1 MISSLLSL
9 TFYLDLF
16 DKMEMEKLYLL
27 KKTKSCFGSIYQS
40 LKCFENEKIAEVAE
54 TWINQKRFPIL
65 FVTVKSWS
73 HDDLKGNL
81 LTSSLADETPEF
93 IIV

>member
-1 MISSLLSL
+1 MIRGFFGKDDFSKGIRK
-9 TFYLDLF
+9 YLQKFAYTAAGQNDLW
-16 DKMEMEKLYLL
+16 
-27 KKTKSCFGSIYQS
+27 KS
-40 LKCFENEKIAEVAE
+40 FENEKIAEVAE
-54 TWINQKRFPIL
+54 NWINQKGFPIL

-81 LTSSLADETPEF
+81 LTSSLAARTPQF